1 VKIPGRKDP
10 KENIFGLVV
19 GWLPDEKKGTWL
31 LVLDNLDDDVLS
43 LPQMAPESGG
53 QSSGSDEQLRRWL
66 SAYLPQSV
74 RSQSRAN
81 HRGVT
86 KLGRQI

>member
-19 GWLPDEKKGTWL
+19 RWLPDEKKGTWL

-43 LPQMAPESGG
+43 LPQMAAESGG
-53 QSSGSDEQLRRWL
+53 Q
-66 SAYLPQSV
+66 V
-74 RSQSRAN
+74 
-81 HRGVT
+81 
-86 KLGRQI
+86 